1 MEQYQM
7 AKQMI
12 DFNKTTFDS
21 TFNAMVLLQDQ
32 AEKLVFDYL
41 EKATWF
47 PEEGKKP
54 LTNGSALTKK
64 HVKTSKTHMT
74 RAIKKLPITLSVFPK
89 RIQQPKLQKSNSRST

>member
-1 MEQYQM
+1 MDQYQM

-47 PEEGKKP
+47 PEEGKKAINEWVNSYKKARENFKNSYDESYKKITDYFISFP
-54 LTNGSALTKK
+54 KVDTAAKTTKK
-64 HVKTSKTHMT
+64 
-74 RAIKKLPITLSVFPK
+74 
-89 RIQQPKLQKSNSRST
+89 QQ

>member
-1 MEQYQM
+1 MDQNQT

-32 AEKLVFDYL
+32 AEKLMFDYL

-47 PEEGKKP
+47 PEEGKKAINEWV
-54 LTNGSALTKK
+54 TSYKK
-64 HVKTSKTHMT
+64 A
-74 RAIKKLPITLSVFPK
+74 RENFKKSYDENYKKIADYFINFPK
-89 RIQQPKLQKSNSRST
+89 ENIAAKTNKKQQ